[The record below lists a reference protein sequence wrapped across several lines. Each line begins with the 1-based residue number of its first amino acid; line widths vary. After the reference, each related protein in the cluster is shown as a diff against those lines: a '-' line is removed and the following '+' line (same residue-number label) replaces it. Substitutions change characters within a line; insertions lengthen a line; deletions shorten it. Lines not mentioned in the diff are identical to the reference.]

1 MVAQPPLLFT
11 ARTVLPYTHGFPQLT
26 RLESPPR
33 WLRGIEVHGHIYGQR
48 FLVSLP
54 LKFKKRYVLAWRHCY
69 RFVAWGPCVFVNSDF
84 FECFF
89 LFFGL
94 GEVRWRK
101 FQNHTLGPFFFSRE
115 GYFVLYLDVQSYCQ
129 IVTEWFHY
137 HSPFRWWAQGEVEI
151 RNVQTLEKKPQ
162 EGHTHT
168 HTDPV
173 NTSKLR
179 RKFDGLR
186 FNADMMKEVTLKNN
200 RRCR

>member
-101 FQNHTLGPFFFSRE
+101 FQNHTLGPFFFFKRRVLCALFRRPVILSDCHRMIPLPFSVSVMGSRRSGNPKRPDIGKE
-115 GYFVLYLDVQSYCQ
+115 TPRRS
-129 IVTEWFHY
+129 
-137 HSPFRWWAQGEVEI
+137 
-151 RNVQTLEKKPQ
+151 
-162 EGHTHT
+162 HTHT
-168 HTDPV
+168 HRSSQYFKIAAKIWW
-173 NTSKLR
+173 SKI
-179 RKFDGLR
+179 
-186 FNADMMKEVTLKNN
+186 
-200 RRCR
+200 